1 MAQLTYIKVNK
12 IQQDAD
18 FSILELN
25 LEDGFQFFGVSPDCL
40 IKQQFS
46 VRAGRNLF
54 DTNRADIF
62 ESRGEVRPL

>member
-1 MAQLTYIKVNK
+1 MAQLTCIKVNK

-18 FSILELN
+18 FSNLELN
-25 LEDGFQFFGVSPDCL
+25 WKMVFIFFFSFL
-40 IKQQFS
+40 IQQQFS

-62 ESRGEVRPL
+62 ESRGEFQT

>member
-1 MAQLTYIKVNK
+1 MQ
-12 IQQDAD
+12 
-18 FSILELN
+18 ILAL
-25 LEDGFQFFGVSPDCL
+25 FFGIRPNFL